1 MKEDG
6 LWLEYLLLLK
16 ITELHSCG
24 RGWELNSFSRGKVYI
39 RFRNIFPP
47 VIRGQTSSKESS
59 MKNFRCKDFRLEIL
73 QSWQST
79 RDNQSL
85 GGMRYF
91 RETIEWERD
100 LGLSLPGT

>member
-6 LWLEYLLLLK
+6 LWLEYVLLLK

-24 RGWELNSFSRGKVYI
+24 RGWELNSFSRGKLYI
-39 RFRNIFPP
+39 HFPP

-59 MKNFRCKDFRLEIL
+59 MKNFRCTDFGIEIL
-73 QSWQST
+73 QSWQSA
-79 RDNQSL
+79 RDNQTL
-85 GGMRYF
+85 GSMRYF
-91 RETIEWERD
+91 RETIAWERD